1 MCTKFFLTISSCHL
15 LLPGSALLLSAIR
28 TMLNS
33 LAFCVADKLTIVLNP
48 CPGAWLRKS
57 LFTQRGQHRPC
68 LKLCRRDPQHLAG
81 LRNGFPGG
89 PPRSGQGA
97 WLQEPVPHLPIASHS
112 VLPPRILVFC
122 SPLRRDKLTEFAD
135 PPSPNLQCWNATS
148 IAYIC
153 PCIIFCFTFF
163 GWKKSSNQS
172 SREMAV

>member
-68 LKLCRRDPQHLAG
+68 LKLCRRDPPALGWAEEW
-81 LRNGFPGG
+81 LPGG
-89 PPRSGQGA
+89 SPPLRAGGLAAGA
-97 WLQEPVPHLPIASHS
+97 GASPSHCQPQRAAASHPGFLLTIAQGQTHRICGS
-112 VLPPRILVFC
+112 SFTKPAVLKR
-122 SPLRRDKLTEFAD
+122 
-135 PPSPNLQCWNATS
+135 
-148 IAYIC
+148 Y
-153 PCIIFCFTFF
+153 
-163 GWKKSSNQS
+163 
-172 SREMAV
+172 